1 MMTGTFIRAVLF
13 DLGGT
18 LMYPRSEWLPIYE
31 AADLALTET
40 LYTLGVAVDRA
51 RFPHEVRTRLNQYY
65 LQREEDHF
73 ETTYLFIL
81 RELLE
86 EKGCAAVSDET
97 LRAALDRMYAVTQS
111 NWVIEDD
118 ALLTLR
124 LLESAGY
131 RLGLVSNAGDNK
143 DVFQLVE
150 RFGLEPYF
158 DFILTS
164 AACSYRK
171 PHPRIFEL
179 ALAHW
184 GIPAREAVMV
194 GDTLR
199 ADVQGAHNA
208 GMYAIYVKRR
218 ARPAREELELIQP
231 DGEVSALAQIP
242 YLLSQL
248 SPT

>member
-1 MMTGTFIRAVLF
+1 MTGNLIRAVLF

-18 LMYPRSEWLPIYE
+18 LMYPREPWPAIYE
-31 AADLALTET
+31 AADRALADFLCARGLVIDCDSFPRE
-40 LYTLGVAVDRA
+40 LRA
-51 RFPHEVRTRLNQYY
+51 RLNQYY

-73 ETTYLFIL
+73 ETTYSFIL
-81 RELLE
+81 RELLDE
-86 EKGCAAVSDET
+86 RGCPGVADEV
-97 LRAALDRMYAVTQS
+97 LRGALDKMYEITQA

-131 RLGLVSNAGDNK
+131 RLGLVSNAGDNQ

-184 GIPAREAVMV
+184 GIPAAEAVMV
-194 GDTLR
+194 GDTLV
-199 ADVQGAHNA
+199 ADILGAHNA
-208 GMYAIYVKRR
+208 GLYAIHVKRR
-218 ARPAREELELIQP
+218 ARPGRDELELIQP
-231 DGEVSALAQIP
+231 DGEVSTLAQIP
-242 YLLSQL
+242 YLLSEL

>member
-1 MMTGTFIRAVLF
+1 MTGNLIRAVLF

-18 LMYPRSEWLPIYE
+18 LMYPRADWPPIFE
-31 AADLALTET
+31 AADLALAES
-40 LYTLGVAVDRA
+40 LFAQGVPIDCA
-51 RFPHEVRTRLNQYY
+51 RFAREVRARLNQYY
-65 LQREEDHF
+65 LEREQDHY
-73 ETTYLFIL
+73 ETTYQFIL

-86 EKGCAAVSDET
+86 EKGSPGVEDDI
-97 LRAALDRMYAVTQS
+97 LRTALDRMYEITQA

-124 LLESAGY
+124 LLESGGY

-184 GIPAREAVMV
+184 GFSPKEAVMV
-194 GDTLR
+194 GDTLL
-199 ADVQGAHNA
+199 ADIQGAHNA
-208 GMYAIYVKRR
+208 GLYAIHVRRR
-218 ARPAREELELIQP
+218 AGPRAGESELIEP

-242 YLLSQL
+242 YLLSEL

>member
-1 MMTGTFIRAVLF
+1 MTGNLIRAVLF

-18 LMYPRSEWLPIYE
+18 LMYARDPWPPIFE
-31 AADLALTET
+31 AADLALAES
-40 LYTLGVAVDRA
+40 LCAQGLQIDCGKFPRELRA
-51 RFPHEVRTRLNQYY
+51 RLNQYY
-65 LQREEDHF
+65 LQREQDHY

-86 EKGCAAVSDET
+86 EKGVQGTDDEI
-97 LRAALDRMYAVTQS
+97 LRPALDCMYAVTQS
-111 NWVIEDD
+111 NWLIEDD

-184 GIPAREAVMV
+184 GISPREAVMV
-194 GDTLR
+194 GDNLL
-199 ADVQGAHNA
+199 ADIQGAHDA
-208 GMYAIYVKRR
+208 GLYAIYVRRR
-218 ARPAREELELIQP
+218 AGARGEEIELFQP

-242 YLLSQL
+242 YLLSEL